1 MNIQQEEEILEQKY
15 QGVLTYTEAK
25 QFLDKTPYT
34 GPKIVGA
41 IKRFCNSEGAVK
53 PTTFVEME
61 PFINDLA
68 DFWIDAN
75 PEVHADGERVLRSA
89 LSNFIA
95 FSNVWKAKSKAS
107 NIISPELQKLVGRIL
122 VWKNTLMS
130 STKLVNSRLAHDDC
144 PNRELYG
151 DFKNVLP
158 EAFMVMLPIVEGI
171 QSGKLKL
178 PEGQTEADL
187 HRLIGCFFAGDKVV
201 IDAVNALKQI
211 EHKPEVTE

>member
-1 MNIQQEEEILEQKY
+1 MDIQQERTLEWKY
-15 QGVLTYTEAK
+15 QGVLMNTEAK
-25 QFLDKTPYT
+25 QFLTETPYT

-61 PFINDLA
+61 LFVNDLA
-68 DFWIDAN
+68 DFWLDAN
-75 PEVHADGERVLRSA
+75 PELHTDGEDTLHAA

-107 NIISPELQKLVGRIL
+107 NIISPEFQRLVGRMLI
-122 VWKNTLMS
+122 WKNTLMS

-171 QSGKLKL
+171 QNGKLKL

-211 EHKPEVTE
+211 EYKPKSTE